1 MKLKK
6 WQIEAGSMA
15 DLNVGVLALQ
25 GGVAEHLAHL
35 KRIENVNALP
45 VKKPEQLKKC
55 SGLIIPGGES
65 TTMKKLIINYNF
77 NQAIKKFARQNKFI
91 WGTCAGLILLAS
103 EVEGEKNNGILGLLD
118 ISVKRNAYGSQLNS
132 FIERDFVAKVSKYKQ
147 ELIFIRAPLITKV
160 GEKIDIL
167 YQKEE
172 QIAAVESNN
181 IIATAF
187 HPELT
192 ESNVF
197 HQYFVNK
204 IIAKIK

>member
-1 MKLKK
+1 MLKK
-6 WQIEAGSMA
+6 WQIEAGKMA
-15 DLNVGVLALQ
+15 ALNVGVLALQ
-25 GGVAEHLAHL
+25 GGVAEHLDHL
-35 KRIENVNALP
+35 KRIKDVNTVP
-45 VKKPEQLKKC
+45 VKKPEQLEKC

-65 TTMKKLIINYNF
+65 TTMRKLIKNYNF
-77 NQAIKKFARQNKFI
+77 VQPIKKFAQQKKII

-103 EVEGEKNNGILGLLD
+103 EIEGEKESQTLGLLD
-118 ISVKRNAYGSQLNS
+118 IRVKRNAFGSQLNS
-132 FIERDFVAKVSKYKQ
+132 FIEKAFVPKISKDRQ

-167 YQKEE
+167 YQKED
-172 QIAAVESNN
+172 QIAAVESEY

-204 IIAKIK
+204 IIEKIK